1 MVITLGTLE
10 SAGACKEWRDIFA
23 YRRPQGLTVE
33 GKQDIVDAILFGGF
47 GPVIGWLLSERL
59 GVVDR
64 IDLSGADLVG
74 ANLRGADLVGAN
86 LRRAYLR
93 DADLVGADL
102 RDADLVGANLR
113 DADLRGADLGGA
125 NLRDADLRG
134 ANLRDADLGGADLGS
149 ASFARITVR
158 QLQCVHNLDQT
169 FLVALSEREAKEA
182 TAAAEAVSL

>member
-113 DADLRGADLGGA
+113 DADLRGADLRGA

-134 ANLRDADLGGADLGS
+134 ANLGGADLGS

-158 QLQCVHNLDQT
+158 QLQYVHNLDQT